1 MIQSSLGSKE
11 EAPDQVQRHGVI
23 VCADVRLTQLKAAAA
38 INPFIVS
45 SWRVVF
51 DFTPNH
57 ASPTQF
63 GTSPA

>member
-1 MIQSSLGSKE
+1 MASWMIQSSLGSKE
-11 EAPDQVQRHGVI
+11 EA
-23 VCADVRLTQLKAAAA
+23 CADVRLTQLKAAAA